1 MQPVVHIFVAK
12 YRYLAVKNLI
22 NACMNN
28 QPAWFGESVVYYL
41 VVELFDF
48 VVLNLVGF
56 QCMQL
61 KCNLL
66 SCKC

>member
-12 YRYLAVKNLI
+12 YRFLAIKNLI
-22 NACMNN
+22 NAYTNN

-41 VVELFDF
+41 VELFDF
-48 VVLNLVGF
+48 VVLNLVDF

-66 SCKC
+66 SCKG